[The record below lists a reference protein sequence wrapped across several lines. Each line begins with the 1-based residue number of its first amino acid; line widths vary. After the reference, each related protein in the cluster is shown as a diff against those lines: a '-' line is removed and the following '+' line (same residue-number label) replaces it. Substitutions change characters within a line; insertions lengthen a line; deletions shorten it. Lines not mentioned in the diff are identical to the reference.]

1 MSDKA
6 PTARAL
12 ARETVR
18 ARILAAARA
27 RLTEEGPAQ
36 LSLRAVARDV
46 GLVSSAVYRYFASRD
61 DLLTALLVADYDELG
76 AAVES
81 AEAPVDRRPPRP
93 LDGGVPGD
101 PDVGDLPPRRLRTAL
116 RLTRARLRRT
126 AGHDRAGLAHHARA
140 RPHRHDAWSGPDG
153 AAPRIGTVPAVGD
166 PVRTA
171 AAIADAVAYTRQRGF
186 HADPP
191 PEAVLRLLMAWT
203 TVFGGPVLRTVRSR
217 RRIGVRSRRL
227 LRRGRRPS
235 SRTTWA
241 SCTAEHGRTAVHRGV
256 GLTGPRVLR

>member
-18 ARILAAARA
+18 ARILAAARV

-46 GLVSSAVYRYFASRD
+46 GLVSSAVYRYFPSRD

-81 AEAPVDRRPPRP
+81 AEAPVDRADHLGRWTAACRAIRTWATSHPGDFALLYGSP
-93 LDGGVPGD
+93 VPGYVAPQD
-101 PDVGDLPPRRLRTAL
+101 TIEPAS
-116 RLTRARLRRT
+116 RATHVLVRIVT
-126 AGHDRAGLAHHARA
+126 
-140 RPHRHDAWSGPDG
+140 DAWADRDG
-153 AAPRIGTVPAVGD
+153 ASSRTGTGPAVGD
-166 PVRTA
+166 PARTA
-171 AAIADAVAYTRQRGF
+171 TAIADAVAYTRQRGF
-186 HADPP
+186 HTDPH

-203 TVFGGPVLRTVRSR
+203 TVFGVLSFELFGHAVGSVTDPDAYFDEVVVRLAHDL
-217 RRIGVRSRRL
+217 GV
-227 LRRGRRPS
+227 
-235 SRTTWA
+235 
-241 SCTAEHGRTAVHRGV
+241 VHR
-256 GLTGPRVLR
+256 

>member
-18 ARILAAARA
+18 ARILAAARV

-46 GLVSSAVYRYFASRD
+46 GLVSLRLPVLPEPGRP
-61 DLLTALLVADYDELG
+61 ADG
-76 AAVES
+76 AARRGLRRARRRGRVRRG
-81 AEAPVDRRPPRP
+81 AGRPRRPPRP

-140 RPHRHDAWSGPDG
+140 HVRIVTDAWSGPDG
-153 AAPRIGTVPAVGD
+153 AAPRDRHGPAVGD
-166 PVRTA
+166 PVRGRPPRSPTRGLHTTA
-171 AAIADAVAYTRQRGF
+171 RLPRRSA
-186 HADPP
+186 PP
-191 PEAVLRLLMAWT
+191 
-203 TVFGGPVLRTVRSR
+203 SR
-217 RRIGVRSRRL
+217 APPAHGVDHGVRRPCPSNCFGHAVGSVSDPDAYFDEVVVRL
-227 LRRGRRPS
+227 AHDL
-235 SRTTWA
+235 A
-241 SCTAEHGRTAVHRGV
+241 SCTAEHGRTASIGAS
-256 GLTGPRVLR
+256 G